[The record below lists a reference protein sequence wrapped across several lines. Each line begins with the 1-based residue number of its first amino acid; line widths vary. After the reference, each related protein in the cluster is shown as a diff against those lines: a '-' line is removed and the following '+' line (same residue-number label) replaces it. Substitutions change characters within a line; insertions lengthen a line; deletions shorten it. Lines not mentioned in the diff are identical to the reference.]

1 MGPGT
6 RRTSDNDVRNL
17 LASSFRSGSPLA
29 QQALAADIAACS
41 DDDEDLNSHIA
52 NENAAPGHIMYRRPS
67 GVAFGASRPVF
78 SDRILDEPALTSVER
93 QQSRNAERSL
103 LRDNHVLPPKRR
115 GSQQPGLASRIYRR
129 LFSTKVPEVTSGG
142 DENGDA
148 SAQGPSETSPLLQSA
163 GSVNSIDDVEEQWE
177 EAIAS
182 RKLTTT
188 WQRETKTM
196 AVYSAPLIVTF
207 FLQYSINV
215 VAVLAVGRIG
225 KMELGAV
232 SCKIHLPL
240 HAAMNSELTSQQ
252 WPT

>member
-1 MGPGT
+1 
-6 RRTSDNDVRNL
+6 
-17 LASSFRSGSPLA
+17 
-29 QQALAADIAACS
+29 
-41 DDDEDLNSHIA
+41 
-52 NENAAPGHIMYRRPS
+52 
-67 GVAFGASRPVF
+67 
-78 SDRILDEPALTSVER
+78 
-93 QQSRNAERSL
+93 
-103 LRDNHVLPPKRR
+103 
-115 GSQQPGLASRIYRR
+115 
-129 LFSTKVPEVTSGG
+129 
-142 DENGDA
+142 
-148 SAQGPSETSPLLQSA
+148 LLQSA

-232 SCKIHLPL
+232 SCKIKMHF
-240 HAAMNSELTSQQ
+240 HAAMNHKLTFQQ